1 MTTPLLTPEVGD
13 ILIRKLDEITYVLS
27 VDGRP
32 CGQYHQWDR
41 VFGEALRLAGE
52 RSVNIWIRADGYD
65 TLIQRAHLLQTT
77 S

>member
-13 ILIRKLDEITYVLS
+13 ILIRKLDAITYVLS
-27 VDGRP
+27 VDGQPR
-32 CGQYHQWDR
+32 GQYHQWDR
-41 VFGEALRLAGE
+41 VFGEALHLAGE
-52 RSVNIWIRADGYD
+52 RGVNIWIRADGYD

>member
-32 CGQYHQWDR
+32 TGQYHQWDR

-52 RSVNIWIRADGYD
+52 RGVNIWIRADGYD
-65 TLIQRAHLLQTT
+65 TLIQRAELLQI
-77 S
+77 SR